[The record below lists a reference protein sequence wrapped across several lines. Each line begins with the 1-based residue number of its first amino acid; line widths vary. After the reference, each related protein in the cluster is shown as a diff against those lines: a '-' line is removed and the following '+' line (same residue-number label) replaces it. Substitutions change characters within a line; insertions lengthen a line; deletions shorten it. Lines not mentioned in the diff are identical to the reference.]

1 MCTGR
6 RSRLLTVA
14 LRTYLTTG
22 SPGCQLIRARRWGDF
37 RIIGGRAW
45 MPYRA
50 PGWFTFPATTRVRG
64 DDDHHRPISAAE
76 SSRRGIVVWCVE
88 AGFFAF
94 PMDPPA

>member
-1 MCTGR
+1 
-6 RSRLLTVA
+6 
-14 LRTYLTTG
+14 
-22 SPGCQLIRARRWGDF
+22 
-37 RIIGGRAW
+37 

-88 AGFFAF
+88 AGFFCV
-94 PMDPPA
+94 PDGPTSLKIHREIHNCMDHPDISVG

>member
-1 MCTGR
+1 
-6 RSRLLTVA
+6 
-14 LRTYLTTG
+14 
-22 SPGCQLIRARRWGDF
+22 
-37 RIIGGRAW
+37 

-64 DDDHHRPISAAE
+64 DDDHHRRVSAAGS
-76 SSRRGIVVWCVE
+76 SSRGILVWCLE